1 MGFQSKFLGPALVA
15 LVLASCGA
23 EAVRE
28 RPAVADPA
36 AEEVR
41 RGVEA
46 AEVLAALE
54 ATFYIHWG
62 AVEGTAEYARL
73 DGRHQGVLRGIVD
86 ANGERALMALRV
98 LRRLSPGERFT
109 DDAVAMVY
117 AGALDRERN
126 FVRWGVF
133 GPRGFTPA
141 VYGQELLR
149 LGKGAAP
156 ALRGLLESR
165 RRAPVFGDSEGER
178 ANRRQGDRVCD
189 YAWVF
194 LALIFDRPLA
204 YSEDPRD
211 RDPQIRALDLW
222 LDRRE

>member
-1 MGFQSKFLGPALVA
+1 MALI
-15 LVLASCGA
+15 LASCGGEGVRESP
-23 EAVRE
+23 EAVD
-28 RPAVADPA
+28 PAV
-36 AEEVR
+36 EEAR
-41 RGVEA
+41 RRVEA

-54 ATFYIHWG
+54 ASFYTHWG
-62 AVEGTAEYARL
+62 AVEGRAEYARL
-73 DGRHQGVLRGIVD
+73 DARHRRVLREIVD
-86 ANGERALMALRV
+86 ANGEHALMALRV
-98 LRRLSPGERFT
+98 LARLAPGERFT
-109 DDAVAMVY
+109 DDAIAMVY
-117 AGALDRERN
+117 GGALDRERN
-126 FVRWGVF
+126 FARWGVF
-133 GPRGFTPA
+133 GAWGFVPA

-165 RRAPVFGDSEGER
+165 RRAPVFGDPEGER